1 MTLICAFT
9 FYGEAIAKGRPR
21 ARAFRVGD
29 QTRAHIYTPDR
40 TKSFESKVKAV
51 AAAAMAFDGS
61 DPTPDAVHV
70 EIGFEKAMPVSWSKK
85 RRLLTRGEPIT
96 QAPDLDNQVK
106 AVLDALNGVV
116 FEDDKQVSD
125 LSVSRRWGESD
136 NFRIS
141 ISLANG
147 PGFLSEAA

>member
-21 ARAFRVGD
+21 GAVRGKFVRF
-29 QTRAHIYTPDR
+29 YTPER
-40 TKSFESKVKAV
+40 TSTFEGKVRAV
-51 AAAAMAFDGS
+51 AAVAMATDGS
-61 DPTPDAVHV
+61 DPTPDACHV
-70 EIGFEKAMPVSWSKK
+70 EIGFEKAMPISWPKKK
-85 RRLLTRGEPIT
+85 RLLMRGEPIT
-96 QAPDLDNQVK
+96 QSPDLDNQVK

-125 LSVSRRWGESD
+125 LTVSRRWGETD

-147 PGFLSEAA
+147 PGVLSEAA